1 MGKKEKINISNK
13 SDEIMNKMLDNL
25 VSLDKTMNKMLNKL
39 NKLDKLNELNSRF
52 NEMNNTMNNKFNK
65 MLDKLDEMNKKLNK
79 LDEMSKTMDEMS
91 LSLILFGMDRSR
103 ENGFTDFARQGGVG
117 PEIEES
123 FSMENSMDS
132 SDLDELPD
140 EVYKY
145 EDY

>member
-1 MGKKEKINISNK
+1 MSKGNINDFSSLAAIMKEIS
-13 SDEIMNKMLDNL
+13 
-25 VSLDKTMNKMLNKL
+25 NKL
-39 NKLDKLNELNSRF
+39 NKLDKLDELNSRF

-65 MLDKLDEMNKKLNK
+65 MLDKLDKLDEMNKKLDK

-91 LSLILFGMDRSR
+91 LSLILSGMNRSR
-103 ENGFTDFARQGGVG
+103 ENDFTDFARQGGVG

-140 EVYKY
+140 EVYRY

>member
-39 NKLDKLNELNSRF
+39 NKLDKLDELNI
-52 NEMNNTMNNKFNK
+52 TMNNKFDK
-65 MLDKLDEMNKKLNK
+65 MLDKLDKLDEMNKKLNK